1 MRVGGAVGCPWKCS
15 SCPMPK
21 LCVTTRFPLVFQ
33 SSPSSFLA
41 RTGIM
46 TDSDSRGQTAVMARS
61 PWLMGA
67 SRAILLYIS
76 TTSAWAGRAW
86 EHVEQKQLSL
96 LAPLDKPFIPPPKKF
111 FLAWHNSHSWRD
123 LKSLVMWLLGTWV
136 SATLGMV
143 GNGLGGL
150 FPSK

>member
-1 MRVGGAVGCPWKCS
+1 
-15 SCPMPK
+15 
-21 LCVTTRFPLVFQ
+21 
-33 SSPSSFLA
+33 
-41 RTGIM
+41 M

-96 LAPLDKPFIPPPKKF
+96 LAPLDKPFIPPPKKVF
-111 FLAWHNSHSWRD
+111 PGLAQFP
-123 LKSLVMWLLGTWV
+123 LLEGFKIAGDV
-136 SATLGMV
+136 AFGDM
-143 GNGLGGL
+143 G
-150 FPSK
+150 